1 MKENKIWNDYLPED
15 MQEHWT
21 IYECLKESEDSST
34 FLVKETAT
42 GILCVLKWGRNR
54 QAEFLRNEMEI
65 MKKMADRKL
74 SGIPKAYRIFEENG
88 KVYLVREYI
97 EGMSLAQMVLQKG
110 GISEAEIYRISRK
123 ICQTAE
129 QFQNPDEPMIHR
141 DIKPEN
147 IVVTPGDEVVFIDFG
162 TMRSYKKDGSRDTFV
177 VGTRGTA
184 APEQYGYTQ
193 TDQRTDVYAI
203 GQTMLYMVSES
214 YEMNQLSECAVSRR
228 MKKIIEKAC
237 SFEPDKRYGD
247 AAQLRRA
254 VEKCQAN
261 NRKKVYKKAGA
272 VFGLIAAGY
281 ILAIFSQDGT
291 VIENK
296 RIETAE
302 QSAAEE
308 QIQAEITFR
317 EELIEEAVRKELGL
331 SKTDK
336 ITASMLED
344 VRKLRIVGKEI
355 LDDEDTFWGEGHHVD
370 GKDSSF
376 GSVRGNIT
384 DLSDLAQMV
393 NLEELA
399 LCNQKIEDIS
409 GLKELPLKKLYLSK
423 NMITDFSVLLNLID
437 LDTLCIMENPAENL
451 SVIGECTGILR
462 LNIQGMNLTDI
473 DFLKNLSLDYLDM
486 SNVEVE
492 NNIFEPLTE
501 MKKLDTLCMCD
512 VNEAA
517 AETLSQMSTLKALFM
532 WGDSTIL
539 ENLKPLKG
547 MTQLETLAFT
557 TQISSLE
564 GIEQFPSLNFLSVSF
579 SLVKDLSPVTG
590 AKNLQVIDISNADI
604 ENFEPLFGHS
614 GLTEVHCT
622 EEQKEEIMKIDSSPD
637 FEIYT

>member
-21 IYECLKESEDSST
+21 VYECLKESEDSST
-34 FLVKETAT
+34 FLVKETVT

-65 MKKMADRKL
+65 MEKMADRKL
-74 SGIPKAYRIFEENG
+74 SGIPKTYRIFEENG
-88 KVYLVREYI
+88 EVYLVREYI

-110 GISEAEIYRISRK
+110 GISEAEICRISRK

-147 IVVTPGDEVVFIDFG
+147 IVVTPGGEVVFIDFG

-184 APEQYGYTQ
+184 APEQYGYIQ

-336 ITASMLED
+336 ITASMLEN

-355 LDDEDTFWGEGHHVD
+355 LDDEDTFWGEGRHVD

-486 SNVEVE
+486 SNMEVE

-604 ENFEPLFGHS
+604 KNFEPLFGHS

>member
-21 IYECLKESEDSST
+21 VYECLKESEDSST

-54 QAEFLRNEMEI
+54 QTEFLRNEMEI

-88 KVYLVREYI
+88 EVYLVREYI

-110 GISEAEIYRISRK
+110 GISEAEICRISRK

-147 IVVTPGDEVVFIDFG
+147 IVVTPGGEVVFIDFG

-281 ILAIFSQDGT
+281 ILAIFSPDGT

-302 QSAAEE
+302 QSVAEE

-336 ITASMLED
+336 ITASMLEN

-486 SNVEVE
+486 SNMEVE

-501 MKKLDTLCMCD
+501 MKKLDILCMCD
-512 VNEAA
+512 VNEVA

-604 ENFEPLFGHS
+604 KNFEPLFGHS
-614 GLTEVHCT
+614 GLMEVHCT

>member
-21 IYECLKESEDSST
+21 VYECLKESEDSST

-42 GILCVLKWGRNR
+42 GILRVLKWGRNR
-54 QAEFLRNEMEI
+54 QTEFLRNEMEI

-88 KVYLVREYI
+88 EVYLVREYI

-110 GISEAEIYRISRK
+110 GISEAEICRISRK

-129 QFQNPDEPMIHR
+129 QFQNPDETMIHR

-147 IVVTPGDEVVFIDFG
+147 IVVTPGGEVVFIDFG
-162 TMRSYKKDGSRDTFV
+162 TMRSYKKDGSRDTFE

-281 ILAIFSQDGT
+281 ILAIFSPDGT

-308 QIQAEITFR
+308 QIQAEITQAWFNY
-317 EELIEEAVRKELGL
+317 EAEK
-331 SKTDK
+331 KK
-336 ITASMLED
+336 IAQYKAGVLED
-344 VRKLRIVGKEI
+344 SQKVLDGMVYKYKRGETSI
-355 LDDEDTFWGEGHHVD
+355 LDVL
-370 GKDSSF
+370 
-376 GSVRGNIT
+376 V
-384 DLSDLAQMV
+384 AQRTY
-393 NLEELA
+393 N
-399 LCNQKIEDIS
+399 
-409 GLKELPLKKLYLSK
+409 
-423 NMITDFSVLLNLID
+423 
-437 LDTLCIMENPAENL
+437 
-451 SVIGECTGILR
+451 
-462 LNIQGMNLTDI
+462 
-473 DFLKNLSLDYLDM
+473 
-486 SNVEVE
+486 EVQQE
-492 NNIFEPLTE
+492 Y
-501 MKKLDTLCMCD
+501 
-512 VNEAA
+512 
-517 AETLSQMSTLKALFM
+517 
-532 WGDSTIL
+532 
-539 ENLKPLKG
+539 
-547 MTQLETLAFT
+547 LETMKGYAA
-557 TQISSLE
+557 
-564 GIEQFPSLNFLSVSF
+564 
-579 SLVKDLSPVTG
+579 SLVALESACG
-590 AKNLQVIDISNADI
+590 IWDIC
-604 ENFEPLFGHS
+604 F
-614 GLTEVHCT
+614 
-622 EEQKEEIMKIDSSPD
+622 
-637 FEIYT
+637 

>member
-21 IYECLKESEDSST
+21 VYECLKESEDSST

-65 MKKMADRKL
+65 MEKMADRKL
-74 SGIPKAYRIFEENG
+74 SGIPKTYRIFEENG
-88 KVYLVREYI
+88 EVYLVREYI

-110 GISEAEIYRISRK
+110 GISEAEICRISRK

-147 IVVTPGDEVVFIDFG
+147 IVVTPGGEVVFIDFG

-281 ILAIFSQDGT
+281 ILAIFSPDGT

-308 QIQAEITFR
+308 QIQAEIIFR

-336 ITASMLED
+336 ITASMLEN

-355 LDDEDTFWGEGHHVD
+355 LDDEDTFWGEGRHVD

-492 NNIFEPLTE
+492 NNIFEPLAE

-579 SLVKDLSPVTG
+579 SPVKDLSPVTG

-604 ENFEPLFGHS
+604 KNFEPLFGHS

>member
-21 IYECLKESEDSST
+21 VYECLKESEDSST

-54 QAEFLRNEMEI
+54 QTEFLRNEMEI

-88 KVYLVREYI
+88 EVYLVREYI

-110 GISEAEIYRISRK
+110 GISEAEICRISRK

-147 IVVTPGDEVVFIDFG
+147 IVVTPGGEVVFIDFG

-281 ILAIFSQDGT
+281 ILAIFSPDGT

-336 ITASMLED
+336 ITASMLEN

-437 LDTLCIMENPAENL
+437 MDTLCIMENPAENL

-547 MTQLETLAFT
+547 MTHLETLAFT

>member
-21 IYECLKESEDSST
+21 VYECLKESEDSST

-54 QAEFLRNEMEI
+54 QTEFLRNEMEI

-88 KVYLVREYI
+88 EVYLVREYI

-110 GISEAEIYRISRK
+110 GISEAEICRISRK

-147 IVVTPGDEVVFIDFG
+147 IVVTPGGEVVFIDFG

-214 YEMNQLSECAVSRR
+214 YEKNQLSECAVSRR

-281 ILAIFSQDGT
+281 ILAIFSPDGT

-604 ENFEPLFGHS
+604 KNFEPLFGHS

>member
-21 IYECLKESEDSST
+21 VYECLKESEDSST

-88 KVYLVREYI
+88 EVYLVREYI
-97 EGMSLAQMVLQKG
+97 EGMSLAQMILQKG
-110 GISEAEIYRISRK
+110 GISEAEICRISRK

-147 IVVTPGDEVVFIDFG
+147 IVVTPGGEVVFIDFG

-281 ILAIFSQDGT
+281 ILAIFSPDGT

-336 ITASMLED
+336 ITVSMLEN

-437 LDTLCIMENPAENL
+437 MDTLCIMENPAENL

>member
-21 IYECLKESEDSST
+21 VYECLKESEDSST

-54 QAEFLRNEMEI
+54 QTEFLRNEMEI

-74 SGIPKAYRIFEENG
+74 SGIPKEYRIFEENG
-88 KVYLVREYI
+88 EVYLVREYI

-110 GISEAEIYRISRK
+110 GISEAEICRISRK

-147 IVVTPGDEVVFIDFG
+147 IVVTPGGEVVFIDFG

-281 ILAIFSQDGT
+281 ILAIFSPDGT

-336 ITASMLED
+336 ITASMLEN

-437 LDTLCIMENPAENL
+437 MDTLCIMENPAENL

-564 GIEQFPSLNFLSVSF
+564 GIEQFPSLNFLSVNF

-604 ENFEPLFGHS
+604 KNFEPLFGHS

>member
-21 IYECLKESEDSST
+21 VYECLKESEDSST

-54 QAEFLRNEMEI
+54 QTEFLRNEMEI

-74 SGIPKAYRIFEENG
+74 SGIPKVYRIFEENG
-88 KVYLVREYI
+88 EVYLVREYI

-110 GISEAEIYRISRK
+110 GISEAEICRISRK
-123 ICQTAE
+123 ICQAAE

-147 IVVTPGDEVVFIDFG
+147 IVVTPGGEVVFIDFG

-214 YEMNQLSECAVSRR
+214 YEMNQLFECAVSRR

-272 VFGLIAAGY
+272 VLGLIAAGY
-281 ILAIFSQDGT
+281 ILAIFSPDGT

-302 QSAAEE
+302 QSAPEE

-317 EELIEEAVRKELGL
+317 EELIEEAVRKELGI

-336 ITASMLED
+336 ITASMLEN

-355 LDDEDTFWGEGHHVD
+355 LDDEDTFWGEGRHVD

-604 ENFEPLFGHS
+604 KNFEPLFGHS

>member
-21 IYECLKESEDSST
+21 VYECLKESEDSST
-34 FLVKETAT
+34 FLVKETVT

-65 MKKMADRKL
+65 MEKMADRKL

-88 KVYLVREYI
+88 EVYLVREYI

-110 GISEAEIYRISRK
+110 GISEAEICRISRK

-129 QFQNPDEPMIHR
+129 QFQNPDETMIHR

-147 IVVTPGDEVVFIDFG
+147 IVVTPGGEVVFIDFG

-281 ILAIFSQDGT
+281 ILAIFSPDGT

-336 ITASMLED
+336 ITASMLEN

-492 NNIFEPLTE
+492 NNIFEPLAE